1 MTRKKTDEVKY
12 FRISSV
18 HPVADFGLLVQFRN
32 GETRL
37 YDVKSCFEKWPVFNK
52 LKKHP
57 RNFYDV
63 VVDTGGLGVIWDDEI
78 DLGCNE
84 LYYGGKR
91 VKTPFTGLISA
102 SDATKY
108 WGLNEST
115 LRKAISYG
123 KLRDGTDVQKF
134 GKQWVVSFAAMKRVY
149 GDPKTELILQQ

>member
-1 MTRKKTDEVKY
+1 MKASEEVKY
-12 FRISSV
+12 YRVGSV
-18 HPVADFGLLVQFRN
+18 HPLADFRLLVQFRN
-32 GETRL
+32 GETKL
-37 YDVKSCFEKWPVFNK
+37 YDVKSCFDKWPVFHK

-57 RNFYDV
+57 RDFYDV
-63 VVDTGGLGVIWDDEI
+63 VVDTGGLGVVWDNEI

-84 LYYGGKR
+84 LYYGGNQ

-123 KLRDGTDVQKF
+123 KLEDGVDAKKF
-134 GKQWVVSFAAMKRVY
+134 GKQWVVSFEAMKRVY
-149 GDPKTELILQQ
+149 GEPNIELVLQK